1 MSPTS
6 LAPLLTYA
14 VAARERAVLQ
24 PARIDAAGPDRDLV
38 RRARG
43 GDRWAEEA
51 LYRRHARRVSRTVS
65 RLLARSTEAE
75 DVVQDA
81 FIFAFTHL
89 GDLRDPDL
97 FGRWLLQVAVRLV
110 HRRFRQRR
118 FLRLLGLDR
127 GSDDVTLAAQ
137 VDPRAGPEI
146 CARIAE
152 IDRALERL
160 PARCRVAWVLRYVE
174 GCGIDEIAATSS
186 CSRATAKRLI
196 VRADRELRSCV
207 ALDEREDRD
216 E

>member
-1 MSPTS
+1 MNPTALGS
-6 LAPLLTYA
+6 LLTHA
-14 VAARERAVLQ
+14 VAARERAAFQ
-24 PARIDAAGPDRDLV
+24 PPRIDPAGSDLDLV

-51 LYRRHARRVSRTVS
+51 LYRRHARGVSRTVS

-81 FIFAFTHL
+81 FIFAFTHI

-97 FGRWLLQVAVRLV
+97 FGRWVLQVAIRLV

-118 FLRLLGLDR
+118 FLQLLGLDR

-137 VDPRAGPEI
+137 ADPRAGPEI
-146 CARIAE
+146 CARISE

-196 VRADRELRSCV
+196 VRANRELRSCV
-207 ALDEREDRD
+207 ALDEPEGDD
-216 E
+216 D